1 MKAVK
6 LYKAGDLRVEEI
18 PVPEPKN
25 NEVLVRVK
33 AVGVCGSDIPRI
45 LYVGAHKERITVG
58 HEFSGEIVAVGKD
71 VQSWHAGD
79 RVVVAPLIPC
89 YQCPPCL
96 KGDYS
101 LCTNYDYFGSRRDGA
116 MAEYVV
122 VPEANLLRLPENV
135 SYEVGA
141 MTDPAA
147 NAWHAIWRSQLEP
160 GEDVVIFGVGP
171 IGMLALQAAKIEGAK
186 NVIAV
191 DIVPGKLET
200 AKKLGAD
207 YVINSRERNV
217 SDTILEM
224 LGKEPELAID
234 FTGVPL
240 VQAEAVK
247 TVGRHGRVVFL
258 GISHKG
264 LNLSEEQVDKILRYE
279 LIITGSWNSFSK
291 PFPGREWTR
300 SLELFAAGKLV
311 AEPIITH
318 RLSLDEAP
326 EVFRKIKEGSFE
338 YNKIMFLP

>member
-1 MKAVK
+1 MKAVR
-6 LYKAGDLRVEEI
+6 LYKAGDLRVEDI

-25 NEVLVRVK
+25 KEVLVKVK

-45 LYVGAHKERITVG
+45 LYVGAHKEKITVG

-71 VQSWHAGD
+71 VKSWHVGD

-89 YQCPPCL
+89 YQCPSCL

-101 LCTNYDYFGSRRDGA
+101 LCMNYDYFGSRRDGA

-122 VPEANLLRLPENV
+122 VPEGNLLRLPENV
-135 SYEVGA
+135 SFEVGA

-147 NAWHAIWRSQLEP
+147 NAWHAIWRSGLKK

-171 IGMLALQAAKIEGAK
+171 IGMLALQAARIQGAK
-186 NVIAV
+186 NIIAV
-191 DIVPGKLET
+191 DIISSKLKIAES
-200 AKKLGAD
+200 LGANYIID
-207 YVINSRERNV
+207 SNEKDISNTMLE
-217 SDTILEM
+217 ILE
-224 LGKEPELAID
+224 KEPEVAID
-234 FTGVPL
+234 FTGVPS
-240 VQAEAVK
+240 VQAEAIK

-264 LNLSEEQVDKILRYE
+264 LNLLEEHVDRILRYE
-279 LIITGSWNSFSK
+279 LIILGSWNSFSK
-291 PFPGREWTR
+291 PFPGKEWTT
-300 SLELFAAGKLV
+300 SIELFAEGKMV

-326 EVFRKIKEGSFE
+326 KVFRKIKEGSIE